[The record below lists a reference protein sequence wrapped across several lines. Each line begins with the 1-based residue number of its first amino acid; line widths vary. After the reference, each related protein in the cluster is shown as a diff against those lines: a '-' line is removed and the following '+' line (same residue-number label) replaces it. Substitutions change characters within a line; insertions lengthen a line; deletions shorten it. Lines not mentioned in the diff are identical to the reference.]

1 MTSNPLKLKQK
12 SSVNYIMERDFSK
25 AYVSFSAKQNTP
37 SIGFH
42 MPSCRTWACPS
53 QSQQPDMTWFHP
65 SFSASGPNPTTS
77 QS

>member
-42 MPSCRTWACPS
+42 IPVAELGLVP
-53 QSQQPDMTWFHP
+53 
-65 SFSASGPNPTTS
+65 PNPNSPT
-77 QS
+77 